1 MEDDEVEDDDVEKEE
16 DDENVEEP
24 ASLAPIKTTHLTWGL
39 GVRGDLGTRRQ
50 GVGIKVYINNHLG
63 FIFLGDMGGPGV
75 RGDLGTRRQGVG
87 IKVYINNH
95 LGGCAGT
102 SETNRRA
109 QARPFPNVEDDNVEE
124 DEKDDNVDVAEDEV
138 EVDDVEDDEVN
149 REEDD
154 DVEKDNVEEE
164 DRSQDQDPQFV
175 RACAVEIHLDIAQ
188 EALYARI
195 CR

>member
-16 DDENVEEP
+16 EDENVEEP

-39 GVRGDLGTRRQ
+39 GVGGDLGTRRQ
-50 GVGIKVYINNHLG
+50 GVGIKA
-63 FIFLGDMGGPGV
+63 
-75 RGDLGTRRQGVG
+75 
-87 IKVYINNH
+87 YINNH

-102 SETNRRA
+102 SETNRQA

-124 DEKDDNVDVAEDEV
+124 DDEKDDNVDVAEDE
-138 EVDDVEDDEVN
+138 VEDDEVN

-154 DVEKDNVEEE
+154 DVEKDNVEE